1 MKYLILS
8 LVLIFASQTEMTG
21 SKWKAETTAK
31 FVISGTICN
40 SCCFS
45 AINVLAEEFE
55 KFGIN
60 HQIVIVDKELKKLKP
75 LILEKCSLVDSVM
88 IVENNEFNE
97 IFPDYKNNDVYI
109 VDKDNNTFYHFTDFT
124 NAGSIQSIIKNTAQ
138 VKKHKI
144 ILPETTLKI
153 ISPYMT
159 NDKDCAY
166 FIDPINHS
174 ILKYSMQ
181 SDSLVEYYIP
191 DKNAMFR
198 FFDSTKYSISIW
210 EETYKYSPNFIHFY
224 FLYEYESSL
233 NSLIT
238 ILNGYNL
245 DTLKKE
251 AIWNQAI
258 SKLTYS
264 DNYRITKYK
273 EPNYQIYLKSGFTR
287 YYTNLSDSVLALPA
301 LLTFTNTGI
310 ALLNLRKDSIEY
322 FNSKDVFDLNSM
334 NEDSIIFTANYDNK
348 LIFYNYKNKI
358 LQLFSYYDGNFKKL
372 INKKIISK
380 ANDSY
385 ELFEMLAYKNNLYMI
400 YFNDEQLYVEEYS
413 VDDDV
418 TFSKSFSLR
427 NDSKYLQNISF
438 IKVDNNFLYMIS
450 SNEEDVYLLQEFMM
464 N

>member
-1 MKYLILS
+1 MKYLFFS
-8 LVLIFASQTEMTG
+8 LVLIFASQAVMIGSTWKTE
-21 SKWKAETTAK
+21 STAK

-45 AINVLAEEFE
+45 AINVLSEEFE

-60 HQIVIVDKELKKLKP
+60 QQIVIVDKELKKLKP
-75 LILEKCSLVDSVM
+75 LILEKCSLVDSVL
-88 IVENNEFNE
+88 IIENNQFNA

-109 VDKDNNTFYHFTDFT
+109 VDKNNNTLFHFTDFT
-124 NAGSIQSIIKNTAQ
+124 NAGSIQSIIKNTTK

-153 ISPYMT
+153 ISPYVS
-159 NDKDCAY
+159 NDKDLAF
-166 FIDPINHS
+166 FIDPINHM

-181 SDSLVEYYIP
+181 SESIVESYIP
-191 DKNAMFR
+191 DKNTMFH
-198 FFDSTKYSISIW
+198 FFDSTKNSISIW

-245 DTLKKE
+245 DTIKRE

-258 SKLTYS
+258 SKLSLS
-264 DNYRITKYK
+264 DNNRISKYK

-287 YYTNLSDSVLALPA
+287 YYTNLSDSVLVLPA
-301 LLTFTNTGI
+301 LLTFTSTGI
-310 ALLNLRKDSIEY
+310 ALLDIRKDSIEY
-322 FNSKDVFDLNSM
+322 FNSKEVFNLNSL

-348 LIFYNYKNKI
+348 LIFYNYQENY
-358 LQLFSYYDGNFKKL
+358 LQLFSYDNGNFKKIL
-372 INKKIISK
+372 SKQIVSK

-385 ELFEMLAYKNNLYMI
+385 ELFEMLAYKNSLYMI
-400 YFNDEQLYVEEYS
+400 YFNDEHLYVEEYS
-413 VDDDV
+413 IDDNI
-418 TFSKSFSLR
+418 TFSKSFSLQ

-438 IKVDNNFLYMIS
+438 IKVDNNYLYMLS
-450 SNEEDVYLLQEFMM
+450 SNDDDIYVLQEFRIK
-464 N
+464 